1 MKPHL
6 LFLGLFL
13 LTETYVYAQAISPK
27 DQAIDIAKNDFSSNI
42 SMRKEKYGVVRE
54 KHKVIESTLVVANTL
69 QFYTGNYIFEEI
81 QYQLE
86 IRLDEQNNPIVT
98 LSAPNQPGIHM
109 KNVTIADAYFVG
121 FVPKTDGSDE
131 KWEGVFINK
140 SHDNNTTFGLG
151 IKLPT
156 AIPLG
161 DSIELSKLFFRKV
174 LP

>member
-109 KNVTIADAYFVG
+109 K
-121 FVPKTDGSDE
+121 K
-131 KWEGVFINK
+131 
-140 SHDNNTTFGLG
+140 
-151 IKLPT
+151 
-156 AIPLG
+156 
-161 DSIELSKLFFRKV
+161 R
-174 LP
+174 